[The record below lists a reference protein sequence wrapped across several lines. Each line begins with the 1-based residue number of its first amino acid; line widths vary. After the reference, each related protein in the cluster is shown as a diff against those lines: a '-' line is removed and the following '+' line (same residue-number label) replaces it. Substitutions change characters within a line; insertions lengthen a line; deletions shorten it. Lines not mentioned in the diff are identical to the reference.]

1 MVFGKQNVQRLEVGG
16 FVTLDSWK
24 MCVSILPVVT
34 TPFDGVLYFI
44 AGSGKTVLWFVN
56 PLIISIRGH

>member
-1 MVFGKQNVQRLEVGG
+1 MVFRKQHVQQLEVDG

-24 MCVSILPVVT
+24 TCVSILPVVT
-34 TPFDGVLYFI
+34 TPFDGVSCFV

-56 PLIISIRGH
+56 RLIISTRGH